1 MTSVLVLGA
10 GFGGVATAQALRQAL
25 PAEAEI
31 LIVDRRDRFGF
42 GFRKTWAFLG
52 HEPLEAGQRPLHTLE
67 RSGIRFIQGNV
78 QSLDPVARS
87 ATIDG
92 QRLQADALVV
102 ALGARP
108 APEVIPGLSEHAVS
122 FFSVEETPRAA
133 RALQEFR
140 GGRVLLSIFGV
151 PHPCP
156 PAPYEAALLLREHFE
171 ALGIDAEME
180 VTSPQPMSLPLLG
193 QAGCSAI
200 EGRLEQRGI
209 RFHPNHQ
216 PLRVDPQAVH
226 FTTGPR
232 PYDLLIGIPP
242 HRCPDPVA
250 GSQLTGPSGWV
261 MVDPPTLET
270 AFPGVYALGDL
281 VEIPLADGKR
291 LPQAGVFA
299 ERQGSVVAQRIA
311 SRLAGREP
319 EAVFDGRGHCF
330 LETGG
335 GKAMLVQGEFLAK
348 PAPRIELTEPSSASL
363 ALKKEW
369 EAERLAAWFGE

>member
-1 MTSVLVLGA
+1 M
-10 GFGGVATAQALRQAL
+10 ATAHALRQAL
-25 PAEAEI
+25 PAEDEI
-31 LIVDRRDRFGF
+31 LIVDRRDRFSF

-52 HEPLEAGQRPLHTLE
+52 HEPLQAGQRQLQTLE
-67 RSGIRFIQGNV
+67 RSGIRFLQGDV
-78 QSLDPVARS
+78 QSLDLEARS
-87 ATIDG
+87 ATIDDR
-92 QRLQADALVV
+92 RLQADALVV

-140 GGRVLLSIFGV
+140 GGRVLLVIFGV

-216 PLRVDPQAVH
+216 PLRVDPKAVH

-250 GSQLTGPSGWV
+250 GSRLTGTSGWV

-270 AFPGVYALGDL
+270 DFPGVYAIGDL
-281 VEIPLADGKR
+281 VEIPRPTVAAAPGGV
-291 LPQAGVFA
+291 LPSA
-299 ERQGSVVAQRIA
+299 RI
-311 SRLAGREP
+311 
-319 EAVFDGRGHCF
+319 
-330 LETGG
+330 GG
-335 GKAMLVQGEFLAK
+335 GTAHRL
-348 PAPRIELTEPSSASL
+348 SA
-363 ALKKEW
+363 
-369 EAERLAAWFGE
+369 GGP

>member
-10 GFGGVATAQALRQAL
+10 GFGGVATAHALRQAL

-31 LIVDRRDRFGF
+31 LIVDRRDRFSF

-78 QSLDPVARS
+78 QSLDLEARS
-87 ATIDG
+87 AVVDG
-92 QRLQADALVV
+92 KPLQADALVV

-108 APEVIPGLSEHAVS
+108 APEAIPGLTEHALS
-122 FFSVEETPRAA
+122 FYSVEETPRAA
-133 RALQEFR
+133 GALQDFR
-140 GGRVLLSIFGV
+140 GGRVSMVIFGV
-151 PHPCP
+151 PPPCP

-180 VTSPQPMSLPLLG
+180 VTSPQPVSLPLLG

-200 EGRLEQRGI
+200 EGRLEQQGI

-216 PLRVDPQAVH
+216 PMKVDAKAVH

-261 MVDPPTLET
+261 RVDPPTLET
-270 AFPGVYALGDL
+270 EFPGVYAVGDL
-281 VEIPLADGKR
+281 VEVPLAAGKR
-291 LPQAGVFA
+291 RPPAGVFA

-319 EAVFDGRGHCF
+319 EAGFDGIGHCF
-330 LETGG
+330 PIG
-335 GKAMLVQGEFLAK
+335 
-348 PAPRIELTEPSSASL
+348 R
-363 ALKKEW
+363 
-369 EAERLAAWFGE
+369 

>member
-10 GFGGVATAQALRQAL
+10 GFGGVATAQALRLAL

-52 HEPLEAGQRPLHTLE
+52 QEPLQAGQRQLQTLG
-67 RSGIRFIQGNV
+67 RSGIRFLQGDIQ
-78 QSLDPVARS
+78 SIDLEARS
-87 ATIDG
+87 AVVDG
-92 QRLQADALVV
+92 RRLQADALVV

-108 APEVIPGLSEHAVS
+108 APEAIPGLAEHGLS
-122 FFSVEETPRAA
+122 FYSFEETPRAA

-250 GSQLTGPSGWV
+250 GSRLTGTSGWV
-261 MVDPPTLET
+261 RVDPPTLET
-270 AFPGVYALGDL
+270 EFPGVYAVGDL

-299 ERQGSVVAQRIA
+299 ERQGSVVALRIA

-335 GKAMLVQGEFLAK
+335 GKAMLVQGDFLAK